1 MQDYQKLVV
10 WQRAHALALSI
21 YELTREYPPDER
33 FGLTSQTR
41 RCAVSIASNIAEGS
55 GRATDR
61 DFAQF
66 LHIAVGSTN
75 ELEYQLLLARD
86 LGFISASHGDVI
98 AAETV
103 EVRRMLIALIGT
115 VRRANTRQTAS

>member
-1 MQDYQKLVV
+1 MQDYQKLLV
-10 WQRAHALALSI
+10 WQRAHALVLSV

-55 GRATDR
+55 GRSTDR
-61 DFAQF
+61 DFAHF

-86 LGFISASHGDVI
+86 LGFIVAPHGEVI
-98 AAETV
+98 SAETV

-115 VRRANTRQTAS
+115 VRRANTLQTAS